1 MEKQILQ
8 EDMKISMHQE
18 KYIIENLPPLKVQKG
33 RMASRTSPFFFL
45 DAAWLNEGRC
55 PGGRPSVS
63 EN

>member
-1 MEKQILQ
+1 M
-8 EDMKISMHQE
+8 
-18 KYIIENLPPLKVQKG
+18 
-33 RMASRTSPFFFL
+33 SRTSTAMQEKKKYL